1 MDTKANVLVVDD
13 DPLIVELISMML
25 TQNEFAV
32 HNATSG
38 TDALVL
44 LRNQPIDIMLIDYN
58 MPGMNG
64 VELIR
69 ETRKT
74 HPNIIILVVTA
85 YPTAYLGRYA
95 SLKGVQAVVPKP
107 LEYKSFVRK
116 VKTALDNRQ
125 HQI

>member
-1 MDTKANVLVVDD
+1 
-13 DPLIVELISMML
+13 MML

-69 ETRKT
+69 ETLKT
-74 HPNIIILVVTA
+74 HPNLIIFVVTA

-95 SLKGVQAVVPKP
+95 SLKGVQAVIPKP